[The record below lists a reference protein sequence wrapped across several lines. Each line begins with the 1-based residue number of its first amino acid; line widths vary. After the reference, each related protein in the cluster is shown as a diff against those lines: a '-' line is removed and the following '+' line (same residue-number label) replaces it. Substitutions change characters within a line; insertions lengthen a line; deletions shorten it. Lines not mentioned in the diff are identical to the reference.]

1 MNNTDKNERIDRLEL
16 SIAILL
22 RKSAVGKCIKKA
34 DETNDWSIKS
44 TCYEKAARIC
54 QRIAELENAKNQLE
68 DTTTPD

>member
-1 MNNTDKNERIDRLEL
+1 MDNTYKNERIDRLKL

-22 RKSAVGKCIKKA
+22 RKRALGECIKKA

-54 QRIAELENAKNQLE
+54 KRMAELENFKKQLMNMATL
-68 DTTTPD
+68 D